1 MAILS
6 IVDVLNQWNQIGVF
20 SYVLPFLL
28 IFAVVYGI
36 LSKIKLFEEN
46 NAVNAIIALAIG
58 LISLQLDFVPSF
70 FQQIFPRFGIGLSIL
85 LIFVILMG
93 FFIVPKDGQNVW
105 DDYKWIGLVVVAAV
119 VLWALTSWQWGGDSN
134 GIGFW
139 FEDNFWSLIIG
150 ILIVVAIYFMIRK
163 EPTGKTGK

>member
-1 MAILS
+1 MAITS
-6 IVDVLNQWNQIGVF
+6 IIDVLNQWNTIGVF

-36 LSKIKLFEEN
+36 LSKIKMFEEN
-46 NAVNAIIALAIG
+46 NAVNAIIALAVG
-58 LISLQLDFVPSF
+58 LLSLQLDFVPTF
-70 FQQIFPRFGIGLSIL
+70 FQQIFPRFGIALSIL
-85 LIFVILMG
+85 IVFVILMG
-93 FFIVPKDGQNVW
+93 FFLTTPKDGKNVL

-119 VLWALTSWQWGGDSN
+119 VLWALTSWQWGGEGL

-150 ILIVVAIYFMIRK
+150 ILIIIAIYFIIK
-163 EPTGKTGK
+163 KDDKKP

>member
-163 EPTGKTGK
+163 EQTGKTGK